1 MNRGSYLKVL
11 VIDDET
17 DFLEVAE
24 FYLEKVKNLEVDTI
38 RSAEEA
44 LEAIMEDSYDGI
56 ISDFKMPDM
65 DGLTLLKKVR
75 ENGIEIPFF
84 IFTAKGEEE
93 VAQKALNLG
102 ANGYFNK
109 SKNLKKNFKKL
120 AKVLLKSAHRHK
132 NGEDQENL
140 IAWVEKKEVADIGP
154 IKYDLKKLANSVGF
168 EISKFTKQHISQDK
182 EIIKMYTDEI
192 DGIPKDK
199 IGIVKDWKKKENW
212 GSDVIKAD
220 ARVKKIKR
228 DTGKLS

>member
-1 MNRGSYLKVL
+1 MKVL
-11 VIDDET
+11 VVDDET

-24 FYLEKVKNLEVDTI
+24 FYLEKVKNLEVETI
-38 RSAEEA
+38 DSAEEA
-44 LEAIMEDSYDGI
+44 LKAIMENSYDGV
-56 ISDFKMPDM
+56 ISDYKMPKM

-132 NGEDQENL
+132 KGENQENL
-140 IAWVEKKEVADIGP
+140 IAWVEKKEVADIDP
-154 IKYDLKKLANSVGF
+154 IKYDLKKLANKVGF
-168 EISKFTKQHISQDK
+168 EVSKFTKQNISHDK

-192 DGIPKDK
+192 DGIPEDK
-199 IGIVKDWKKKENW
+199 IDVVKEWKKKENW
-212 GSDVIKAD
+212 SSEVINAD
-220 ARVKKIKR
+220 AKVKKIKR
-228 DTGKLS
+228 DTAKLS